1 MKVVP
6 WITESKSLILPI
18 HTYQMTAFWKAVDV
32 YDILRLIK
40 EYGSI
45 HELLSTTKYFTGARK
60 FVLHWK
66 MDYLFSL
73 KRHFAK
79 LTHNFTING
88 QMTTNCEGIYCTNS
102 MTPDEAMLHLCLKV
116 DDNHISLWT
125 LGITEKQIETYFE
138 KSGLIIESAH
148 LRLQLFYEA
157 MVHENVRFNVIMHP
171 NTKTIK
177 SIHMCIVFRFTFKR
191 SVCLEFMKKN
201 DISMDTYTLMYSL
214 HGIPLIHKIPPPAT
228 ATATVN
234 NKNEMNKNN
243 KIDKNDAINRKNLR
257 INRRR
262 RRGVSILPLGAIQK
276 WTPRPI

>member
-1 MKVVP
+1 
-6 WITESKSLILPI
+6 
-18 HTYQMTAFWKAVDV
+18 MTAFWKAVDV

-45 HELLSTTKYFTGARK
+45 RELLSTTKYFAGARK

-79 LTHNFTING
+79 LTYNFTING

-102 MTPDEAMLHLCLKV
+102 MTPDEALHLCLKV

-138 KSGLIIESAH
+138 ISGLIIESSH

-191 SVCLEFMKKN
+191 SVCLEFIKKN

-214 HGIPLIHKIPPPAT
+214 HGIPLIHKKPPPVT
-228 ATATVN
+228 A
-234 NKNEMNKNN
+234 KNEMNKNN
-243 KIDKNDAINRKNLR
+243 KIDKNNAIDRKNLR

-262 RRGVSILPLGAIQK
+262 RRGVSILPWGAIQK